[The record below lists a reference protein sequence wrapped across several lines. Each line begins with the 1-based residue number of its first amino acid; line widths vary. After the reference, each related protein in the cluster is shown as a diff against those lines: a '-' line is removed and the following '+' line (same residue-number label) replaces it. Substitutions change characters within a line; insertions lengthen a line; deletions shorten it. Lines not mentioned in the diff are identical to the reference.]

1 MTRRVQ
7 DRYIPDHEQF
17 VAAEPPSGRIIVIA
31 PTRAA
36 CETIELALGLH
47 IETFLEQHHGTRVRE
62 LARSGKGFGIVAG
75 TGTGKTL
82 AIRPIAEEILR
93 TTDLKVGVVN
103 REREATPETPS
114 WSVVIVTTGIARRWF
129 EEGDIL
135 PTDTLIVDEI
145 HQTSAELELCLALG
159 KRVGCRFVWL
169 SATVDPSFYKRYLDS
184 ADVLQVFEFDAA
196 KAATVRV
203 VDREPLEF
211 LNDKFL
217 QQLHRQRRGVA
228 TFVPT
233 RKGVEEI
240 AAHVSEN
247 APRVNTAYYHG
258 GEPIR
263 VLRPFLDGGER
274 KPYFLAMTAAGQS
287 ALNVRGLDTVIIDD
301 VRFYNV
307 IDRGRN
313 VLTQEHL
320 GANEIL
326 QMGGRVHGRVEGG
339 RVFILSDREID
350 FFSLKPTEPEF
361 QLAGDSERVAIT
373 CAALGVR
380 ADELELPVPLDKIAY
395 RRALALLESRAIV
408 ENGKL
413 TAYGRQVE
421 AMPVE
426 RPWAELLVMAEDALM
441 PYLAV
446 MASIESLHRMTRE
459 ERDLD
464 GMVVPGSDHLTAY
477 NLYAEAYQTA
487 GYVGEVYGLPRHLFD
502 EAKIDRWAER
512 RGVLV
517 KSIEDAALGMA
528 SIFRAVNLEL
538 PTKMPNAGER
548 TLRSFQELLAEYMP
562 FELAIDE
569 QTADGQEVRVS
580 KRSVCGSWGAIAGD
594 IRYFADKFGTPRA
607 SIEGTQVPANLLRRY
622 ATKGEAELV
631 YEPDRRHASLVLRR
645 RVEYF
650 GFELERTVE
659 ALDEIPADLLPQAR
673 RVLAEALGRGQ
684 ARHRAVDRNHAAI
697 EQLREVYRRSGGTT
711 PRVGAND
718 LTPLYEKMLQEQGV
732 SSIEQFKAARLDID
746 ADSIVPRA
754 ERERYLALPGAVEL
768 RARTVNIDYDVEQ
781 TPQGPV
787 GVARLRLPEKLARTL
802 SDAELPTLDRP
813 LRFSVHRGQRGT
825 VRAATLDELNELLD
839 RPWTADEVAAADR
852 EWEERRAARK
862 AARAAARRNRGAGRG
877 ERGSPPDAERDMIDH
892 SRRHRG
898 GGGGGRP
905 NGTGRD
911 ERSIGDGR
919 RSEARNGRGRR
930 HAERRNGAGDDVQ
943 DGLHDHRQGD
953 RRQRPGGKVGVRGRG
968 GPPGRRGSRGRRRG
982 I

>member
-7 DRYIPDHEQF
+7 DRYIPDHDEF
-17 VAAEPPSGRIIVIA
+17 VAAEPPTGRIIVIA

-36 CETIELALGLH
+36 CETIELALDLH
-47 IETFLEQHHGTRVRE
+47 IETFLEKHAGERVRE

-82 AIRPIAEEILR
+82 AIRPIAEEILG
-93 TTDLKVGVVN
+93 TTELKVGVVN
-103 REREATPETPS
+103 REREATPETPT
-114 WSVVIVTTGIARRWF
+114 WNVVIVTTGIARRWF
-129 EEGDIL
+129 EEDDIL
-135 PTDTLIVDEI
+135 STDTLVVDEI

-169 SATVDPSFYKRYLDS
+169 SATVDPSFYKRYLNS
-184 ADVLQVFEFDAA
+184 ADVLQVHAFDAD

-203 VDREPLEF
+203 GDREPLEF

-217 QQLHRQRRGVA
+217 QQVLRQRRGVA
-228 TFVPT
+228 IFVPT

-240 AAHVSEN
+240 AAHVGEN
-247 APRVNTAYYHG
+247 APRINTAYYHG

-263 VLRPFLDGGER
+263 VLRPFLEGGER

-326 QMGGRVHGRVEGG
+326 QMAGRVHGRVEGG
-339 RVFILSDREID
+339 RVFILSDRDID

-395 RRALALLESRAIV
+395 RRALALLERRGIV
-408 ENGKL
+408 ENGRL

-426 RPWAELLVMAEDALM
+426 RPWAELLVMAEDELL

-464 GMVVPGSDHLTAY
+464 GVVVPRSDHLTAY
-477 NLYAEAYQTA
+477 NLYAEAYETA

-502 EAKIDRWAER
+502 EGKVDRWAER

-528 SIFRAVNLEL
+528 SIFRAVGMEL
-538 PTKMPNAGER
+538 PGRMPNAGEG
-548 TLRSFQELLAEYMP
+548 TLRKFQALLAQYMP

-580 KRSVCGSWGAIAGD
+580 KTSVCGGWGAIAGD

-607 SIEGTQVPANLLRRY
+607 SIEGTQIPPDLLRRF
-622 ATKGEAELV
+622 AKKGEAELA
-631 YEPDRRHASLVLRR
+631 YEPDHRRAPLVLRR
-645 RVEYF
+645 RVDYF

-659 ALDEIPADLLPQAR
+659 ALEDIPPDLVTHAR
-673 RVLAEALGRGQ
+673 RLLAESLARGQ
-684 ARHRAVDRNHAAI
+684 ARHRAVPRNRAAI
-697 EQLREVYRRSGGTT
+697 EELREVYRRSGGKT
-711 PRVGAND
+711 PRVGAHE
-718 LTPLYEKMLQEQGV
+718 LAALYERMLEEQGV
-732 SSIEQFKAARLDID
+732 ASLHQFREARLDID
-746 ADSIVPRA
+746 ADAIVPRA

-768 RARTVNIDYDVEQ
+768 RDRTVNIDYDVEE

-802 SDAELPTLDRP
+802 SEAELPTLDRP
-813 LRFSVHRGQRGT
+813 LRFAVHRGQRGT
-825 VRAATLDELNELLD
+825 VRAARLDELQELLD
-839 RPWTADEVAAADR
+839 RPWSAEEVAAADR

-862 AARAAARRNRGAGRG
+862 AARAAARRERAQRNGRRRGR
-877 ERGSPPDAERDMIDH
+877 RDAEPHTVDRP
-892 SRRHRG
+892 RRAHG
-898 GGGGGRP
+898 GGDAG
-905 NGTGRD
+905 NGSARD
-911 ERSIGDGR
+911 ERALGDGR
-919 RSEARNGRGRR
+919 RAEERNGRGRR
-930 HAERRNGAGDDVQ
+930 HGERRSATPDDGQ
-943 DGLHDHRQGD
+943 ERLHDHRRGD
-953 RRQRPGGKVGVRGRG
+953 RRRPPEGRVGVRGRG
-968 GPPGRRGSRGRRRG
+968 GPAGRRGARGRDRG
-982 I
+982 P